1 MSRAERLALTVTVL
15 GLLAVP
21 ATAAAPE
28 GSAADVLS
36 KVKEASGGKAWDAV
50 VTMRTK
56 ATLATG
62 GMTGPVESWDD
73 VRKGRYVDTVE
84 LGPIWQA
91 QGFDGTTLWMQ
102 DTSRQVRKDE
112 GGDEREAAANDAYRR
127 SLAYFFPDRWP
138 ATMEAPA
145 TKEDAGRQFRVVRIT
160 PKDGR
165 PFDLWV
171 DTKTW
176 LIDRVIEKAAVET
189 RTTFV
194 SDYRAVQGVRVPF
207 TLRSTNGETK
217 YDQVITLQSVEL
229 NLPVEEARFR
239 MPAPPPADFKFAH
252 GAKST
257 TVPFELINNHIYL
270 MVTLDG
276 KGPFRMLFDTGG
288 ANIVTPELARQIG
301 LKTEGALQGRG
312 VGEKSEDVAL
322 SKVGSLQ
329 VGDVTV
335 SNQVFAIYALG
346 SLASAEGI
354 PQSGLI
360 GYEVLKRFTVRVDYE
375 NSRLTLTDP
384 AAFAYNGNGTVVPFR
399 FNGHVP
405 QVDGEIDGIA
415 GKFDIDTGSRASITL
430 LGPFAEKHN
439 LKDRYAARVE
449 AVTGWGVGGAAR
461 SLVARAGTLRL
472 GSVQVASP
480 VTELSL
486 QKKGAFVDPYVAGNV
501 GAGVLKRF
509 NIVFDYASQKLIFEP
524 NALGSKP
531 DVFDRSGMWLNQSE
545 SGFEVIDVV
554 PGGPAAQAAL
564 RTGDRIL
571 AVDGKKSSE
580 LDLPGIRGRFKSEPA
595 GTQVRLTV
603 RSGEATRD
611 VVLTLK
617 ELV

>member
-1 MSRAERLALTVTVL
+1 MSKAERLALTVTVL

-36 KVKEASGGKAWDAV
+36 KVKEASGGKAWDSV

-73 VRKGRYVDTVE
+73 VRTGRFTDTVE
-84 LGPIWQA
+84 IGPMWQA
-91 QGFDGTTLWMQ
+91 QGFDGTILWLQ
-102 DTSRQVRKDE
+102 DTSRQARKAE
-112 GGDEREAAANDAYRR
+112 GGDEREGAANEAYRR
-127 SLAYFFPDRWP
+127 SLAYFFPDRCP
-138 ATMEAPA
+138 ATLEAPA
-145 TKEDAGRQFRVVRIT
+145 TKEEGGRPFRVVRIT
-160 PKDGR
+160 PKGGR
-165 PFDLWV
+165 PFDAWV
-171 DTKTW
+171 DAKTW
-176 LIDRVIEKAAVET
+176 LIDRVVEKAAIET
-189 RTTFV
+189 RTTFL
-194 SDYRAVQGVRVPF
+194 SDYREVQGVKLPF
-207 TLRSTNGETK
+207 AIRNTNGETK
-217 YDQVITLQSVEL
+217 YDEIVTVQSVEL
-229 NLPVEEARFR
+229 NLPVDGARFR
-239 MPAPPPADFKFAH
+239 MPAPPAADFQFAD
-252 GAKST
+252 ASRST
-257 TVPFELINNHIYL
+257 AVPFELINNHIYL
-270 MVTLDG
+270 MVAIDG
-276 KGPFRMLFDTGG
+276 KGPFRMLFDSGG
-288 ANIVTPELARQIG
+288 ANIVTPGLARQIG

-312 VGEKSEDVAL
+312 AGEKSEDVAF

-329 VGDVTV
+329 VGGVTV
-335 SNQVFAIYALG
+335 ASQVFAIYPLD
-346 SLASAEGI
+346 SLARAEGI
-354 PQSGLI
+354 AQSGVI
-360 GYEVLKRFTVRVDYE
+360 GYEVLKRFTVLVDYE

-384 AAFAYNGNGTVVPFR
+384 AAFAYKGRGTVVPFQ

-405 QVDGEIDGIA
+405 QVDGEIDGIP

-439 LKDRYAARVE
+439 LKDRYAAKVE

-486 QKKGAFVDPYVAGNV
+486 QKKGAFTDPYVAGNV

-509 NIVFDYASQKLIFEP
+509 NIVFDYANQKLIFEP

-571 AVDGKKSSE
+571 AVDGKKASE

-603 RSGEATRD
+603 RSGDATRD